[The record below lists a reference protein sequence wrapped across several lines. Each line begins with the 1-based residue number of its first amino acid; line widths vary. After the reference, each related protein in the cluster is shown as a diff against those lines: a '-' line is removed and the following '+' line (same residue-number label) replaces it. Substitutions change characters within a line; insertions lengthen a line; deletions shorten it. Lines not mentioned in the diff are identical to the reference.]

1 MIDELF
7 SRYSAIAK
15 TADSLFKIIQEKYP
29 LSVKCRIHCCDCCF
43 AIFGVFPIEAAYISY
58 HFSRLDRKVR
68 RDVIRRAEKSEVEM
82 LKAHDRLEEVFEDNQ
97 RMKNFGLGKQ
107 RVKCPL
113 LKNKKECVLYD
124 HRPIICRVYG
134 VPFSVKTEGKKSP
147 SYVCGIS
154 DFEAKV
160 SYPTVKLDNIYQQLV
175 ELSREML
182 TETAKG
188 KKAQPKKA
196 NLMLPLSKVLRMSL
210 DDLIEGKFGE

>member
-1 MIDELF
+1 MIDDLF
-7 SRYSAIAK
+7 SRYGTIAK

-43 AIFGVFPIEAAYISY
+43 AIFGVFPIEAAYINF
-58 HFSRLDRKVR
+58 HFSRLDRKIR
-68 RDVIRRAEKSEVEM
+68 RDIVRRAEKSEVEM

-113 LKNKKECVLYD
+113 LKDKKECILYD

-134 VPFSVKTEGKKSP
+134 VPFSLKGDKKKAA

-154 DFEAKV
+154 GFEAKV

-175 ELSREML
+175 ELSKEML

-210 DDLIEGKFGE
+210 DDIIEGKFGE